1 MNFYKQVIIVA
12 IVILIISLSIIG
24 TVLATSSNDVSFPPT
39 INACPDFYNVNSDGH
54 CEALKD
60 VYDASKQDCEIIDF
74 TDDTKNYLNPGTGPD
89 SGACAKK
96 QKSNECGITWDGITN
111 NPDICYVSNKT
122 V

>member
-12 IVILIISLSIIG
+12 IVILIISLAVIG
-24 TVLATSSNDVSFPPT
+24 TILAKSDSDNAFPPT
-39 INACPDFYNVNSDGH
+39 INACPDFYNVNSDGY

-60 VYDASKQDCEIIDF
+60 VYDASKQNCDIIDF
-74 TDDTKNYLNPGTGPD
+74 TDEAQNYLNPGTGPD

-96 QKSNECGITWDGITN
+96 TEATRCGITWDGITN